1 MRKPSRLIFVQN
13 NGWTNDVMSTYN
25 TIVTYCSHMTNQ
37 TFIHRTENLHNVE
50 IGPFFHPL
58 FFTPYEQSNVIKM
71 FTLLWQNWVWQK
83 YTKWYPYSTDNYRV
97 ENWLM
102 KWLIHR
108 NPIQAHGIGV
118 IQCVLLFCTW
128 YWTSKGSADIQTNWN
143 PEILF
148 FNSFSQLGLVGHF
161 SSLVFFSYSQ
171 QHKVILDKYT

>member
-108 NPIQAHGIGV
+108 NQIQAHGIGV

-128 YWTSKGSADIQTNWN
+128 YLTSTRSADIQTNWN
-143 PEILF
+143 PEILILIHF
-148 FNSFSQLGLVGHF
+148 LNSVWWGIFLLLWF
-161 SSLVFFSYSQ
+161 SS
-171 QHKVILDKYT
+171 VILNNK